1 MKENNDKKEELHGE
15 QFDKGGWEEQ
25 RKKLVEEAETQ
36 NQEKY
41 YDDAPAPEEE
51 KVEETVV
58 VGELEDEVIRLGC
71 EGDKPAFLNQAAA
84 NWAVRVYEN
93 GNSEIERSLRNEEF
107 EIKQE
112 LIDLYQLL
120 TDSLLYAPTNDEVIK
135 YIAETIIEVADEEDD
150 EDDKVNVQVK
160 QEDELTKEELDEWQ
174 DKNKPLPSSDGDEG
188 KNKPE
193 LNQENF
199 LDEDGN
205 LI

>member
-41 YDDAPAPEEE
+41 YDDTPAFEEE

-84 NWAVRVYEN
+84 NWAIRVYEN
-93 GNSEIERSLRNEEF
+93 GSSEIERSLKNEEF

-112 LIDLYQLL
+112 LTDLYQRLK
-120 TDSLLYAPTNDEVIK
+120 DSQLYAPTNGEVIK
-135 YIAETIIEVADEEDD
+135 YTAETIIEIADEEDD
-150 EDDKVNVQVK
+150 EDNEDDKVHMQFK
-160 QEDELTKEELDEWQ
+160 KEDELTTEELDEWRGKRPE
-174 DKNKPLPSSDGDEG
+174 DFGRENKPQ
-188 KNKPE
+188 

>member
-25 RKKLVEEAETQ
+25 RKKLVEEAEAK

-51 KVEETVV
+51 KVV

-84 NWAVRVYEN
+84 NWAIRVYEN
-93 GNSEIERSLRNEEF
+93 GSSEIERSLKNEEF

-112 LIDLYQLL
+112 LADLYQRL

-135 YIAETIIEVADEEDD
+135 YIAETIIEVADEED
-150 EDDKVNVQVK
+150 EDDKVHVQIK
-160 QEDELTKEELDEWQ
+160 KEDELTAEEFVEWKKKDAIEITEGGTVRRISPQLD
-174 DKNKPLPSSDGDEG
+174 
-188 KNKPE
+188 
-193 LNQENF
+193 QENF

>member
-25 RKKLVEEAETQ
+25 RKKLVEEAEAK

-51 KVEETVV
+51 KVV

-84 NWAVRVYEN
+84 NWAIRVYEN
-93 GNSEIERSLRNEEF
+93 GSSEIERSLKNEEF

-112 LIDLYQLL
+112 LTDLYQRL
-120 TDSLLYAPTNDEVIK
+120 TDSQLYAPTNDEVIK
-135 YIAETIIEVADEEDD
+135 YIAETIIEVADEED
-150 EDDKVNVQVK
+150 EDDKVHVQIK
-160 QEDELTKEELDEWQ
+160 KEDELTAEEFVEWKKKDAIEITEGGTVRRISPQLD
-174 DKNKPLPSSDGDEG
+174 
-188 KNKPE
+188 
-193 LNQENF
+193 QENF